1 MEPERRPAAEG
12 LLAWVERWSPAD
24 AESWSRWRQALSSQ
38 QRSEA
43 LFPLQ
48 SLLAGLVAFRQLENH
63 PLATSM
69 VDFRP
74 HLLAV
79 HAGFDWALDLIGEL
93 EGAPGDGEAEPGLS
107 LGNLERSIADARH
120 VSGRLAELQKVDA
133 AAFQSSCDLFL
144 RDLSRNA
151 FFRPPEPL
159 EFANVSELVGPSGFG
174 SSLDGWQSEA
184 ARTTTVIAFLTLL
197 RSHRCLGIAD
207 RQIGDRDG
215 LLRAHILVAGARR
228 ELRALTQFLLVHGVE
243 SFAEELEARL
253 LQVDVGELGA
263 ARTELGE
270 ASKELQTL
278 RETVEGIAIEI
289 HSKVRSLLEEPLPDL
304 SAQRIVVS
312 SERLRNGI
320 RELRTALKDAARRL
334 RCMNEVEGHAECV
347 TRQSERVR
355 ADLTQDIWAFRLILR
370 AFLAKA
376 AVARPGSEWW
386 SHSARP
392 EFIGEFVRHFRV
404 FGPRLA
410 KGTGYAE
417 RGALTRAVSAL
428 SGREELDA
436 VRFDAAIHACDRFVE
451 HLEIKLDEA
460 SPATRVPFD
469 KRQAAVELR
478 GYLAAAKQRSLS
490 DQAAAGA
497 FGVFDPT
504 RLNAG

>member
-1 MEPERRPAAEG
+1 MEPERRTAAEG

-24 AESWSRWRQALSSQ
+24 AESWTRWRRTLSSQ

-48 SLLAGLVAFRQLENH
+48 SLLSGLVAFRQLENH

-79 HAGFDWALDLIGEL
+79 HAGFDWALDLIDEL
-93 EGAPGDGEAEPGLS
+93 GGSPPDGDSEPGSS
-107 LGNLERSIADARH
+107 LRNLERSITDARH
-120 VSGRLAELQKVDA
+120 VSGRLAELQTVDA

-159 EFANVSELVGPSGFG
+159 EFANVSELVEPSGFG

-184 ARTTTVIAFLTLL
+184 AKTTTVIAFLTLL
-197 RSHRCLGIAD
+197 RSHRCLRIAD

-215 LLRAHILVAGARR
+215 LLRAQILVAGARR
-228 ELRALTQFLLVHGVE
+228 ELRALTQFLLVQGVE
-243 SFAEELEARL
+243 SFAQELEARL
-253 LQVDVGELGA
+253 LEVDAGELA
-263 ARTELGE
+263 TARPDIGE

-278 RETVEGIAIEI
+278 RETVEGIAVEI
-289 HSKVRSLLEEPLPDL
+289 HSKVRSLLEEPLPEL
-304 SAQRIVVS
+304 SAPGIVVS
-312 SERLRNGI
+312 SERLRNGV
-320 RELRTALKDAARRL
+320 RELRTALKEAARRL
-334 RCMNEVEGHAECV
+334 RCMTEIERHPDRV
-347 TRQSERVR
+347 TPKSERVR

-376 AVARPGSEWW
+376 AVSRPGSEGW
-386 SHSARP
+386 SHPERP

-410 KGTGYAE
+410 KGTVYAE

-436 VRFDAAIHACDRFVE
+436 ARFDAAIHACDRFVE
-451 HLEIKLDEA
+451 HLETKLDEA
-460 SPATRVPFD
+460 SPAPRVPFD

-478 GYLAAAKQRSLS
+478 GYLAAAKERSLS

>member
-1 MEPERRPAAEG
+1 MEPAERTAAEG

-24 AESWSRWRQALSSQ
+24 AESWSRWRQTLSSQ

-48 SLLAGLVAFRQLENH
+48 SLLSGLVAFRQLENH

-79 HAGFDWALDLIGEL
+79 HAAFDWALDLIGEL
-93 EGAPGDGEAEPGLS
+93 KGAPCDGNAEPEFS
-107 LGNLERSIADARH
+107 LTDLERSIADARH
-120 VSGRLAELQKVDA
+120 VSGRLAELQRVDA

-159 EFANVSELVGPSGFG
+159 EFANVSELLGPRGLG
-174 SSLDGWQSEA
+174 ASLDAWQSDA
-184 ARTTTVIAFLTLL
+184 AKTTTVIAFLTLL
-197 RSHRCLGIAD
+197 RSHRGLGIAD
-207 RQIGDRDG
+207 RQLGDRDG
-215 LLRAHILVAGARR
+215 LLRAHVLVAGARR

-253 LQVDVGELGA
+253 HRVDAGEITA
-263 ARTELGE
+263 TREDTTE
-270 ASKELQTL
+270 ASKDLQTL
-278 RETVEGIAIEI
+278 RGAVEGIAVEI
-289 HSKVRSLLEEPLPDL
+289 HSKVRSLLEETLPDL
-304 SAQRIVVS
+304 SAQGIVVP
-312 SERLRNGI
+312 SERLRNGV
-320 RELRTALKDAARRL
+320 RELRAVLKDAAKRL
-334 RCMNEVEGHAECV
+334 RCMTDVELHEHRGA
-347 TRQSERVR
+347 RPSERVR
-355 ADLTQDIWAFRLILR
+355 KDMTQDIWAFRLIVR

-376 AVARPGSEWW
+376 AVARPGTEEW
-386 SHSARP
+386 SHPEHP

-410 KGTGYAE
+410 KGTSYAE

-428 SGREELDA
+428 SGREELDSA
-436 VRFDAAIHACDRFVE
+436 RFEAAIHACELFAE
-451 HLEIKLDEA
+451 HLEMKLDEA
-460 SPATRVPFD
+460 SPAPSVPFD
-469 KRQAAVELR
+469 KQQAAIELR
-478 GYLAAAKQRSLS
+478 GYLAAAKERSLS
-490 DQAAAGA
+490 EQAAAGA
-497 FGVFDPT
+497 FGVFDPN